1 MGIRGAERRSTLMPY
16 ARNALDRR
24 WVYFEDDGGD
34 GAAVVLHGGIIDS
47 VDLVR
52 ESNIAQALQELPEEF
67 CLIYVAHRGVGRSDK
82 PHEVEAYAM
91 PLRVADA
98 VAVLDELGIERAH
111 FIGNS
116 WGGRLGFGIGEHAP
130 ERVLSLVIGGQQP
143 YAIDPNGPLAHAAT
157 ETLAESRREGSM
169 EPFVEMLESFAGARF
184 PDALRERWLDNDP
197 VAIEAAW
204 SAAVAEGAIS
214 RDLRAWEVKCLIYVA
229 TGDVDF
235 HDQAQQAAD
244 QIPRAEFISFEEP
257 DHVGAHLAQVDPVF
271 PAILGTLRGIG

>member
-1 MGIRGAERRSTLMPY
+1 MPY
-16 ARNALDRR
+16 ARNALDGNR
-24 WVYFEDDGGD
+24 VYFEDDGANGV
-34 GAAVVLHGGIIDS
+34 AVVLHGGLVDS

-67 CLIYVAHRGVGRSDK
+67 RLIYVDHRGVGRSDK

-98 VAVLDELGIERAH
+98 VGVLDELGIERAH

-143 YAIDPNGPLAHAAT
+143 YAIDPDGPIARAAT
-157 ETLAESRREGSM
+157 ETLAESRRVGSM
-169 EPFVEMLESFAGARF
+169 EPFVEMLESFAGGRL
-184 PDALRERWLDNDP
+184 PDSLRERWLDNDP

-214 RDLRAWEVKCLIYVA
+214 EDLGAWQLRCLIYVA
-229 TGDVDF
+229 SGDVDF

-244 QIPRAEFISFEEP
+244 EIPNAEFISFAEP
-257 DHVGAHLAQVDPVF
+257 DHVGAHLAEVDPLL
-271 PAILGTLRGIG
+271 PAVLRTLRASG

>member
-1 MGIRGAERRSTLMPY
+1 M
-16 ARNALDRR
+16 
-24 WVYFEDDGGD
+24 
-34 GAAVVLHGGIIDS
+34 
-47 VDLVR
+47 
-52 ESNIAQALQELPEEF
+52 Q
-67 CLIYVAHRGVGRSDK
+67 
-82 PHEVEAYAM
+82 
-91 PLRVADA
+91 LRAADA

-130 ERVLSLVIGGQQP
+130 ERMLSLVIGGQQP

>member
-1 MGIRGAERRSTLMPY
+1 MPY
-16 ARNALDRR
+16 ARNALDGRR
-24 WVYFEDDGGD
+24 VYFEDDGGD
-34 GAAVVLHGGIIDS
+34 GAPVVLHGGLVDT

-52 ESNIAQALQELPEEF
+52 ESNISQALQELPEEF
-67 CLIYVAHRGVGRSDK
+67 HLIYVDHRGVGRSDK

-98 VAVLDELGIERAH
+98 VGVLDELGIKHAH

-143 YAIDPNGPLAHAAT
+143 YAINPDGPLAHAVT
-157 ETLAESRREGSM
+157 EALGESRRQGSL
-169 EPFVEMLESFAGARF
+169 EPFIETLESFAGGRL
-184 PDALRERWLDNDP
+184 PETLRAQWLDNDP

-204 SAAVAEGAIS
+204 SAALAEGAIS
-214 RDLRAWEVKCLIYVA
+214 GDLKVWEVRCLIHVA
-229 TGDVDF
+229 AGDADF

-244 QIPRAEFISFEEP
+244 EIPNAEFVSLEEP
-257 DHVGAHLAQVDPVF
+257 DHVSAHLAQADPLL
-271 PAILGTLRGIG
+271 PAVLRTLRGKG